1 MLYGGFRKSWPNS
14 RKEFLVLGSAVGKS
28 PLSLKKRAVNGSI
41 WSVTGFGAG
50 QFLRLVSNLLLTR
63 LLFPEAFGILAL
75 VQVVLQ
81 GIKMFSDVGI
91 STSIVRDERGD
102 EPAYLHT
109 AWTLQVIRGVL
120 IWGVS
125 ALLAYPASL
134 LYNAPELIYLIPAIG
149 FTACIQGF
157 NAPIIL
163 TLKRHLKLAQLVS
176 WEVATQ
182 AFTIALTVILA
193 WQYQSVWAI
202 AVGGVL
208 GALCGCLVSYLMS
221 QERPK
226 FHLESSSLENI
237 FSFGKWIFL
246 STALTFL
253 IQQGDILILGTFLS
267 KEQLGMFS
275 IAAIWSRMVLQLV
288 LKINDQVMMPV
299 YAEAYRGDKATIKA
313 KIQRGRIP
321 LLLITLPATWFMVIC
336 GQFVIELLYDPR
348 YYSAG
353 WMLQILAIGTVG
365 SVITATAGT
374 ALLSFGDS
382 FGFMLF
388 QVSRAILLVICMV
401 IGGYYFNTVGLIA
414 GVALSKIIGYPFLA
428 VTLNKHKVWLPAV
441 DFSAFII
448 SIVFIFIGLWVTDGI
463 SV

>member
-1 MLYGGFRKSWPNS
+1 
-14 RKEFLVLGSAVGKS
+14 
-28 PLSLKKRAVNGSI
+28 
-41 WSVTGFGAG
+41 VTGFGGG
-50 QFLRLVSNLLLTR
+50 QLLRLVSNLLLTR
-63 LLFPEAFGILAL
+63 LLFPEAFGVLAL

-91 STSIVRDERGD
+91 STSVVRDERGD
-102 EPAYLHT
+102 ESAYLNT
-109 AWTLQVIRGVL
+109 AWTLQVMRGAL
-120 IWGVS
+120 IWGIS
-125 ALLAYPASL
+125 GLLAYPASI
-134 LYNAPELIYLIPAIG
+134 LYSAPDLAYLIPAIG

-157 NAPIIL
+157 NAPVIL
-163 TLKRHLKLAQLVS
+163 TLKRHLKVRKLMI
-176 WEVATQ
+176 WEIATQ
-182 AFTIALTVILA
+182 AVTIILTVILA
-193 WQYQSVWAI
+193 WQYQSVWAVAI
-202 AVGGVL
+202 GGVL
-208 GALCGCLVSYLMS
+208 GAIFGCLVSYTMS
-221 QERPK
+221 QQLPK
-226 FHLESSSLENI
+226 FHLEASSLENI

-253 IQQGDILILGTFLS
+253 IQQGDVLILGSFLS

-288 LKINDQVMMPV
+288 LKINDQVMMPL
-299 YAEAYRGDKATIKA
+299 YAEAYRGDKTTIRE

-321 LLLITLPATWFMVIC
+321 LLLVTLPATWIMVIC

-388 QVSRAILLVICMV
+388 QVSRAVLLVICMA
-401 IGGYYFNTVGLIA
+401 IGGYYFNVVGLIA
-414 GVALSKIIGYPFLA
+414 GVALSKVISYPFLA
-428 VTLNKHKVWLPAV
+428 VTLNKHKVWLPRV
-441 DFSAFII
+441 DFSAL
-448 SIVFIFIGLWVTDGI
+448 IVSAIVIAIGLWMTDGI
-463 SV
+463 LV

>member
-1 MLYGGFRKSWPNS
+1 MLYGDFRRSWPNS
-14 RKEFLVLGSAVGKS
+14 RKEFLVLGSAVDKS
-28 PLSLKKRAVNGSI
+28 PLSLKNRAINGSI
-41 WSVTGFGAG
+41 WSFVGFGSG
-50 QFLRLVSNLLLTR
+50 QFLRLASNLLLTR
-63 LLFPEAFGILAL
+63 LLFPETFGILAL
-75 VQVVLQ
+75 VQVILQ

-91 STSIVRDERGD
+91 STSVVRDERGD
-102 EPAYLHT
+102 QPAYLNT
-109 AWTLQVIRGVL
+109 AWTLQLIRGAL

-125 ALLAYPASL
+125 GLLAYPASK
-134 LYNAPELIYLIPAIG
+134 LYNAPELLYLIPVIG

-163 TLKRHLKLAQLVS
+163 TLKRHLKVRQLIS
-176 WEVATQ
+176 WEVTTQ
-182 AFTIALTVILA
+182 VITIILTVILA

-202 AVGGVL
+202 AIGGIL
-208 GALCGCLVSYLMS
+208 GALCGCLASYLMS
-221 QERPK
+221 HELPR
-226 FHLESSSLENI
+226 FHLELSSLENI

-253 IQQGDILILGTFLS
+253 IQQGDVLILGAFLS
-267 KEQLGMFS
+267 KAQLGMFS
-275 IAAIWSRMVLQLV
+275 IAVIWSRMVLQLV
-288 LKINDQVMMPV
+288 LKINDQVMMPL
-299 YAEAYRGDKATIKA
+299 YAEAYRGDKATIKG

-321 LLLITLPATWFMVIC
+321 LLLITLPATWIMVIC
-336 GQFVIELLYDPR
+336 GQIFIELLYDPR

-388 QVSRAILLVICMV
+388 QVSRAVLLVICMA
-401 IGGYYFNTVGLIA
+401 IGGYYFNTLGLLA
-414 GVALSKIIGYPFLA
+414 GVALSKIISYPFLA
-428 VTLNKHKVWLPAV
+428 VTLNKHNIWMPAV
-441 DFSAFII
+441 DLAAFTI
-448 SIVFIFIGLWVTDGI
+448 SIVVISIGLWVTNGM

>member
-1 MLYGGFRKSWPNS
+1 M
-14 RKEFLVLGSAVGKS
+14 GSAVGQS

-41 WSVTGFGAG
+41 WSVTGFSSA
-50 QFLRLVSNLLLTR
+50 QLLRLLSNLLLTR

-75 VQVVLQ
+75 VQVVLH

-102 EPAYLHT
+102 QPAYLNT
-109 AWTLQVIRGVL
+109 AWTLQVMRGAL
-120 IWGVS
+120 IWALSG
-125 ALLAYPASL
+125 LLAYPASL
-134 LYNAPELIYLIPAIG
+134 LYEAPELVYLIPAIG
-149 FTACIQGF
+149 FTACVQGF

-163 TLKRHLKLAQLVS
+163 TLKRHLKVRQLIF
-176 WEVATQ
+176 WEVSIQ
-182 AFTIALTVILA
+182 AITVVLTVVLA

-202 AVGGVL
+202 AIGGIL
-208 GALCGCLVSYLMS
+208 GALIGCLVSHLMA
-221 QERPK
+221 QQWPR
-226 FHLESSSLENI
+226 FHLESSALENI

-253 IQQGDILILGTFLS
+253 IQQGDVLILGAFLS

-288 LKINDQVMMPV
+288 LKINDQVMMPLIS
-299 YAEAYRGDKATIKA
+299 EAYRGDKANIRG
-313 KIQRGRIP
+313 KIQCGRIP
-321 LLLITLPATWFMVIC
+321 LLALTLPATWFMVIG
-336 GQFVIELLYDPR
+336 GQFVIELLYDSR

-382 FGFMLF
+382 FSFMLY
-388 QVSRAILLVICMV
+388 QVCRALLLVTCMA
-401 IGGYYFNTVGLIA
+401 IGGYYFDIVGLVA
-414 GVALSKIIGYPFLA
+414 GASLSKFLGYPLLALS
-428 VTLNKHKVWLPAV
+428 LNRHGVWLPVV
-441 DFSAFII
+441 DFSAFIVSLAVI
-448 SIVFIFIGLWVTDGI
+448 TLGLQVFDGI
-463 SV
+463 RV

>member
-1 MLYGGFRKSWPNS
+1 M
-14 RKEFLVLGSAVGKS
+14 GSAVGKS
-28 PLSLKKRAVNGSI
+28 SLSLKNRAINGSI
-41 WSVTGFGAG
+41 WSVIGFGSG
-50 QFLRLVSNLLLTR
+50 QFFRLASNLLLTR

-91 STSIVRDERGD
+91 STSVVRDERGD
-102 EPAYLHT
+102 QSAYLNT
-109 AWTLQVIRGVL
+109 AWTLQVIRGAL

-125 ALLAYPASL
+125 GLLAYPASM
-134 LYNAPELIYLIPAIG
+134 LYNAPELFYLIPAIG

-163 TLKRHLKLAQLVS
+163 TLKRHLKVRQLIS
-176 WEVATQ
+176 WEIATQ
-182 AFTIALTVILA
+182 IVTITLTVILA

-202 AVGGVL
+202 AIGGIL

-221 QERPK
+221 HRLPR
-226 FHLESSSLENI
+226 FHLDSSSLDNI

-253 IQQGDILILGTFLS
+253 IQQGDVLILGAFLT

-288 LKINDQVMMPV
+288 LKINDQVMMPL
-299 YAEAYRGDKATIKA
+299 YAEAYRGNKATIKE
-313 KIQRGRIP
+313 KIRRGRIP
-321 LLLITLPATWFMVIC
+321 LLLVTLPATWIMVLC
-336 GQFVIELLYDPR
+336 GQFIIELLYDPR

-353 WMLQILAIGTVG
+353 WMLQVLAIGTVG

-374 ALLSFGDS
+374 VLLSFGDS

-388 QVSRAILLVICMV
+388 QVSRAVLLVICMA
-401 IGGYYFNTVGLIA
+401 IGGYYFNIIGLIA
-414 GVALSKIIGYPFLA
+414 GVALSKIISYPFLA

-441 DFSAFII
+441 DLASFII
-448 SIVFIFIGLWVTDGI
+448 SIVVISIGLWMTNGI

>member
-1 MLYGGFRKSWPNS
+1 MGA
-14 RKEFLVLGSAVGKS
+14 AVEKS

-63 LLFPEAFGILAL
+63 LLFPEAFGVLAL

-91 STSIVRDERGD
+91 STSVVRDERGD
-102 EPAYLHT
+102 DDSYLNT
-109 AWTLQVIRGVL
+109 AWTLQVMRGAL

-125 ALLAYPASL
+125 GVLAYPASII
-134 LYNAPELIYLIPAIG
+134 YDAPELLYLIPAIG

-163 TLKRHLKLAQLVS
+163 TLKRHLKVRQLIS

-182 AFTIALTVILA
+182 AITIILTVVLA

-202 AVGGVL
+202 AIGGVL
-208 GALCGCLVSYLMS
+208 GAFIGCLISYLMS
-221 QERPK
+221 HQLPK
-226 FHLESSSLENI
+226 FHLESSSLKNI

-253 IQQGDILILGTFLS
+253 IQQGDVLILGAFLS

-275 IAAIWSRMVLQLV
+275 IAVIWSRMVLQLV
-288 LKINDQVMMPV
+288 LKVNDQVMMPL
-299 YAEAYRGDKATIKA
+299 YAEAYRGDKATIKE

-321 LLLITLPATWFMVIC
+321 LLLITLPATWIMVIG

-382 FGFMLF
+382 YGFMLF
-388 QVSRAILLVICMV
+388 QVSRAVLLVICMA
-401 IGGYYFNTVGLIA
+401 IGGYYFSTTGLIA
-414 GVALSKIIGYPFLA
+414 GVALSKILSYPFLA
-428 VTLNKHKVWLPAV
+428 ATLNKHRVWLPAV
-441 DFSAFII
+441 DFIAFLFSII
-448 SIVFIFIGLWVTDGI
+448 VIAIGLLITGGI